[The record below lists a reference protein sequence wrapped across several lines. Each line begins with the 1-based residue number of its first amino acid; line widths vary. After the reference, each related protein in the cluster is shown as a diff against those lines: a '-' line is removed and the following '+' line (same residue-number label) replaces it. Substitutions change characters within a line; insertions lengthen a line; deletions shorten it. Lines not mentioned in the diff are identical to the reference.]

1 MEHVISAI
9 KIFKQ
14 LLMQGEFNRRE
25 QAFLYSEY
33 LEPEVQ
39 EVLSHFEEEFECR
52 FLNFD
57 ETVYL
62 VPGIS
67 SQIIGMQPGEI
78 RRYFG
83 SNATNKDVYLAYYI
97 MMFILYEF
105 YNGKNK
111 DPKRTDFI
119 QLGHLVNDLDER
131 FERIRNLDSEEVEH
145 LEETYGINL
154 RSCVEIWLNMMVD
167 HESKRR
173 TKLRMIENVV
183 KILDDQKLAYI
194 VENQIRTTK
203 KLDVL
208 MRQYYLSA
216 DRVKQINEAFER
228 GEL

>member
-1 MEHVISAI
+1 MEHVLSAI
-9 KIFKQ
+9 KIFK
-14 LLMQGEFNRRE
+14 LLLLQGEFNRRE

-33 LEPEVQ
+33 IDSEVQ

-62 VPGIS
+62 VPNINSQLVGI
-67 SQIIGMQPGEI
+67 QPGEI

-83 SNATNKDVYLAYYI
+83 SNATNRDVYLSYYI

-119 QLGHLVNDLDER
+119 QVGHLINSLDER
-131 FERIRNLDSEEVEH
+131 FERIGSLEKEEVDR
-145 LEETYGINL
+145 LEGEYGINL
-154 RSCVEIWLNMMVD
+154 TSCVEIWLNMLAD

-183 KILDDQKLAYI
+183 RIMEEHKLAYI

-216 DRVKQINEAFER
+216 DRVRLINEAFER

>member
-9 KIFKQ
+9 KIFK
-14 LLMQGEFNRRE
+14 LLLLQGEFNRRE

-67 SQIIGMQPGEI
+67 SQIIGVQPGEI

-97 MMFILYEF
+97 IMFILYEF

-131 FERIRNLDSEEVEH
+131 FERISSLDKGEVDR
-145 LEETYGINL
+145 LETEYGINL
-154 RSCVEIWLNMMVD
+154 ASCVEIWLNMLVD

-173 TKLRMIENVV
+173 TKLRVIENVV
-183 KILDDQKLAYI
+183 KLLEEHKLAYI
-194 VENQIRTTK
+194 VENQIRTTR

-208 MRQYYLSA
+208 MRQYYLST

>member
-1 MEHVISAI
+1 VEHVISAI

>member
-14 LLMQGEFNRRE
+14 LLSQGEFNRRE

-33 LEPEVQ
+33 LEPGVQ
-39 EVLSHFEEEFECR
+39 EVLSCFEEEFECR

-57 ETVYL
+57 ENIYL
-62 VPGIS
+62 IPNS
-67 SQIIGMQPGEI
+67 DSRLIGVQPGEI

-83 SNATNKDVYLAYYI
+83 ASATNKDVCLAYYI

-119 QLGHLVNDLDER
+119 QVGHLINRLDER
-131 FERIRNLDSEEVEH
+131 FERIGNLGGEDVDRREEE
-145 LEETYGINL
+145 YGVNL
-154 RSCVEIWLNMMVD
+154 ASCVEIWLSMLAD

-173 TKLRMIENVV
+173 TKIRVIENVV
-183 KILDDQKLAYI
+183 KIMEEHKLAYI

-216 DRVKQINEAFER
+216 DRVKLINGAFER
-228 GEL
+228 GDL